1 MKAIG
6 PLVIIFIVLVPPLY
20 AEENNVIYNTLMTNY
35 IAMSWTDLAITYY
48 GLDKGREELNP
59 IARFY
64 IDKPG
69 LAIAFIA
76 LDNLIVSYASH
87 EMYKRNKVAAIGLM
101 VLVTIAKGYILYL
114 NIQELR

>member
-1 MKAIG
+1 MKTIGLLAI
-6 PLVIIFIVLVPPLY
+6 LLAILVPPLH
-20 AEENNVIYNTLMTNY
+20 AEESNAIYNTLMTNY
-35 IAMSWTDLAITYY
+35 IAMCWTDLAVSYY
-48 GLDKGREELNP
+48 GLDRGLEELNP

-87 EMYKRNKVAAIGLM
+87 EMYKRNKVVAIGLI
-101 VLVTIAKGYILYL
+101 VLVTIAKGYILYRNL
-114 NIQELR
+114 QEWR

>member
-1 MKAIG
+1 MKKIGLLIILLAI
-6 PLVIIFIVLVPPLY
+6 LVPPLH

-35 IAMSWTDLAITYY
+35 IAMCWADLAVSYY
-48 GLDKGREELNP
+48 GLDKGCKEMNP

-76 LDNLIVSYASH
+76 IDN
-87 EMYKRNKVAAIGLM
+87 RNKVVAIGLI
-101 VLVTIAKGYILYL
+101 VLVTIAKGYILYRNL
-114 NIQELR
+114 QEWR